1 MRYTRLSAVILCL
14 ALSGCAVV
22 EFLTPEKPPHYQALW
37 EVYSF
42 TKLNESTA
50 ADVLPVIRAS
60 KYELLSQSKSVV
72 ASSGQK
78 RKALHTWFNMV
89 AFDENK
95 LTAKRKY
102 LLVINEVPK
111 ILFNAFTDL
120 WAGLSFDCEMVLD
133 ADVLGKPYANENARR
148 IAILKQMLENV
159 RKDLDE
165 VGPDNNTLNTSGMA
179 INQAIETVLV
189 DLQQSP
195 ARAARLDEP
204 SGLAF
209 HHINLDK
216 GKIQM
221 LTQGDVAT
229 VKMMLGSFVPYFEK
243 QRPLPGQAVGMRS
256 R

>member
-1 MRYTRLSAVILCL
+1 MRHLILSAVVSCL

-42 TKLNESTA
+42 TKLRESTA

-78 RKALHTWFNMV
+78 RRTLHTWFNMV

-111 ILFNAFTDL
+111 ILFTEP
-120 WAGLSFDCEMVLD
+120 WARLSFDCEMVLD
-133 ADVLGKPYANENARR
+133 ADVLGKPYANENAMR
-148 IAILKQMLENV
+148 IAILKQMLENA

-179 INQAIETVLV
+179 INQAIEILLV
-189 DLQQSP
+189 DLQESP